1 MIIAAK
7 RYYSWSV
14 ALCEEVR
21 RTDKRVYVRLIE
33 GDSSVV
39 SGRNPNWYVEI
50 DQIITDNGTR
60 DQFKDIRTAIANHN
74 NAIAAKEQQIR
85 IERDSIMQKLQ
96 ELIKQ

>member
-21 RTDKRVYVRLIE
+21 RTDKRVYVRFIE

-39 SGRNPNWYVEI
+39 SGRSPNWYVDI
-50 DQIITDNGTR
+50 DQVITDKGTR
-60 DQFKDIRTAIANHN
+60 EQFKDIRVAITDHN
-74 NAIAAKEQQIR
+74 NMIGAMEHRIR
-85 IERDSIMQKLQ
+85 IERDSVIQKIQDL
-96 ELIKQ
+96 LKQ